1 MFPSSTKR
9 EIRHFH
15 VVAVQRRQRNVQK
28 SVMHVQSCCSAN
40 LNPLLF
46 LPLSLVLS
54 SPSSLLKLSIY
65 LCRTGFF
72 SSSVSSSCLRVIL
85 DLSALPSTSKMSPV
99 SPHVRE
105 SKTVLDSGF
114 NFVGSGFQVL
124 LSTSFSVELRF
135 RISIASG
142 IPDSYSCIPDSNA
155 RDSGLQKQKFPRFRN
170 PHAKISKIPDSTC
183 KNFQDS
189 GILMQ
194 KFPRFRIPHAKIP
207 KNPDYTCKNFRDFG
221 IRIPLYGGDWYLLR
235 LDRFVVHFVYYSYTY
250 GMVTCRE

>member
-1 MFPSSTKR
+1 M
-9 EIRHFH
+9 
-15 VVAVQRRQRNVQK
+15 
-28 SVMHVQSCCSAN
+28 QSCCSAN
-40 LNPLLF
+40 LNLLLF

-54 SPSSLLKLSIY
+54 SQSSLLKLSIY
-65 LCRTGFF
+65 LCRTGFVF
-72 SSSVSSSCLRVIL
+72 SSVSSSCLRVIL
-85 DLSALPSTSKMSPV
+85 VLIALPSTSTMNPV

-170 PHAKISKIPDSTC
+170 PHAKISKIPDST
-183 KNFQDS
+183 
-189 GILMQ
+189 
-194 KFPRFRIPHAKIP
+194 
-207 KNPDYTCKNFRDFG
+207 
-221 IRIPLYGGDWYLLR
+221 
-235 LDRFVVHFVYYSYTY
+235 
-250 GMVTCRE
+250 